1 MRKIL
6 STLHPSRMLELG
18 TANLMSSNW
27 SEGRCA
33 EVCLAGAEE
42 LGMPLSPRLEEMGGL
57 RSCYAASQLRVL
69 KIPQY
74 VRPKCKEDTL
84 QVLAAGRS
92 GQIQLA

>member
-1 MRKIL
+1 
-6 STLHPSRMLELG
+6 MLELG